1 MLVLI
6 ISRELL
12 NVKKKPKS
20 LLQNK
25 NANYKN
31 ITTNQT
37 NNKIKGTGKHK
48 NYIKSIN

>member
-37 NNKIKGTGKHK
+37 NNKIKETGKHK
-48 NYIKSIN
+48 KYKLNDY